1 MMATCCDEVIE
12 LLYRTII
19 NHGMDILD
27 ISCKIA
33 TIIIAGANLY
43 FVHKFHKTI
52 KKQNMIKSLILDYSM
67 QHFYTFF
74 DDITKETLK
83 LKERTL
89 TENAKS
95 NINDQIIKLD
105 GDFENKFITLFLVVD
120 STLYNSIKKS
130 TDEMIDQFTEAIFD
144 DGINLYNEDQFNTR
158 IKDPML
164 STKRIILEKLLESTK
179 K

>member
-1 MMATCCDEVIE
+1 MATCCDEVIE

-19 NHGMDILD
+19 NNGMDFLD

-67 QHFYTFF
+67 KHFYTFF
-74 DDITKETLK
+74 DDITTETEK
-83 LKERTL
+83 LKKRNL
-89 TENAKS
+89 TADSKS
-95 NINDQIIKLD
+95 IINDQIIKHER
-105 GDFENKFITLFLVVD
+105 DFENRFITLLLVVD
-120 STLYNSIKKS
+120 EKLYKSIKTS
-130 TDEMIDQFTEAIFD
+130 TDKMIDKFTEAIFD
-144 DGINLYNEDQFNTR
+144 EGINLYNDDQFNSR
-158 IKDPML
+158 IKAPML

>member
-1 MMATCCDEVIE
+1 MMTIYIKEIIE
-12 LLYRTII
+12 FLYRFII
-19 NHGMDILD
+19 HNGMDILD

-74 DDITKETLK
+74 DDITTETEK
-83 LKERTL
+83 LKERNL
-89 TENAKS
+89 TADEKS
-95 NINDQIIKLD
+95 IINDQIIKHER
-105 GDFENKFITLFLVVD
+105 DFENKFITLLLVVD
-120 STLYNSIKKS
+120 EQLYKSIKTS
-130 TDEMIDQFTEAIFD
+130 TDIMIDKFTEAIFD
-144 DGINLYNEDQFNTR
+144 EGINLYNDDQFNSR
-158 IKDPML
+158 IKNPML
-164 STKRIILEKLLESTK
+164 STKRIILEKLLASTK